1 MSKLLPLL
9 SRKFVLMVSLPKN
22 DPKLAV
28 AAVESG
34 AQCLKVHIN
43 CRHFASGTT
52 FRPWKHERDAIVEV
66 LQAVD
71 VPVGIVTG
79 EENQPGA
86 DDLADIQSQ
95 RFDFWDL
102 FAKFTP
108 PGHLKLNMGR
118 MVAVDSQWTPDL
130 MKALEQIGIQIIE
143 GSIVPKDEYRTPL
156 NLVDLANY
164 LRLAKSSNMP
174 VLIPTQKAVQ
184 PHEVGYLQ
192 RVGAAGLTI
201 GAVVTGL
208 DEASLRTATSQF
220 AAAIAELPNNP

>member
-1 MSKLLPLL
+1 MSKLLSLL

-22 DPKLAV
+22 DPQLAL

-34 AQCLKVHIN
+34 AHSLKVHIN
-43 CRHFASGTT
+43 CHHFASDTT
-52 FRPWKHERDAIVEV
+52 FHPWQRERSAILEV
-66 LQAVD
+66 LSAVD

-79 EENQPGA
+79 EETQPGP

-108 PGHLKLNMGR
+108 PAHLQLNMGR
-118 MVAVDSQWTPDL
+118 MVAVDSAWTPDL
-130 MKALEQIGIQIIE
+130 MKALEQIGIHIIE
-143 GSIVPKDEYRTPL
+143 GSVVPRAEYRTPL
-156 NLVDLANY
+156 NLIDLANY
-164 LRLAKSSNMP
+164 LRLAQASNMP

-184 PHEVGYLQ
+184 PHEVGTLQ
-192 RVGAAGLTI
+192 RMGAAGLTI

-208 DEASLRTATSQF
+208 DQASLRAATSQF
-220 AAAIAELPNNP
+220 AECIAQLPLHP